1 VVGFGLVG
9 VPAGEDAQ
17 RVVQDKLKQ
26 VLGSGVEYLSI
37 DVVGPKVSGEYAQ
50 QSIIA
55 VLIAI
60 IGILIYVWFRFEWQF
75 AIATVMSL
83 LHDVLL
89 TIGFFCLIGID
100 FNLQIIAAITHG
112 TVIRKIL
119 RHLQLAADPP
129 SIAPP
134 RVRQAACACSSTGRA
149 GVSQT
154 PPGALARGDHT
165 ALPGNVCLPAT
176 WRRGRVVS
184 SGLHNPDGAC
194 PTGLWHNSV
203 CNSSTPTGLASL
215 SFIIHS
221 SSFRHWF
228 RFV

>member
-1 VVGFGLVG
+1 MRLLK
-9 VPAGEDAQ
+9 
-17 RVVQDKLKQ
+17 RVFALDMMRCSFCQQ
-26 VLGSGVEYLSI
+26 GS
-37 DVVGPKVSGEYAQ
+37 
-50 QSIIA
+50 
-55 VLIAI
+55 
-60 IGILIYVWFRFEWQF
+60 
-75 AIATVMSL
+75 
-83 LHDVLL
+83 
-89 TIGFFCLIGID
+89 
-100 FNLQIIAAITHG
+100 LQIIAAITHG

-134 RVRQAACACSSTGRA
+134 RVRQAACACSSTGRV

-165 ALPGNVCLPAT
+165 ALPGNVCLPVT

-221 SSFRHWF
+221 SSFLLSLWEDAMDSILTPQKADQGWVMEIPRDMTRALGVPDGSLAVLYVQEGQIEIEVLPPPSPELKESVRRIYEKHKDAF
-228 RFV
+228 EEMKRRGD